1 MAILVGAGGKLIQ
14 LVFALLVE
22 VELII
27 VGIAHSLVESVLEP
41 LDEIPVGQILVIQK
55 AVGLWVQIV
64 RNRIAQVVIAL
75 LLVALGQKDPLRLSV
90 VALAGVRVKN
100 VLHVQEEVRGAE
112 VVGRVQVCVHY
123 LGQRGAQTE
132 VHVVE
137 DVLVVLAHKVVALV
151 VLVVSVESIHSQQGG
166 KAEDHAQLSVGLVR
180 QTQVVALIWTQL
192 FETHS
197 WGEARNPDE
206 SVRVVQVVAWEL
218 VVAEQ
223 VVERGLVS
231 VVGGEKVSELHD
243 LKGSAVREHF
253 PQFLAEERLPHELA
267 RHYHKVSIVV
277 FLYLFRHL
285 VCMTEVVYE
294 IRVRFWLRLPSA
306 VVLVHNYAEV
316 PPVQN
321 YKV

>member
-1 MAILVGAGGKLIQ
+1 MAILVGAGRELIQ

-22 VELII
+22 IVLII
-27 VGIAHSLVESVLEP
+27 GRNAHSLVESVLEP
-41 LDEIPVGQILVIQK
+41 FDEIPVGQILVIQK
-55 AVGLWVQIV
+55 AMGLWVQIV

-75 LLVALGQKDPLRLSV
+75 LVVALGQEDPLRLSV

-100 VLHVQEEVRGAE
+100 VLHVHEKVGGAE

-123 LGQRGAQTE
+123 LGQSGAQTE

-137 DVLVVLAHKVVALV
+137 DVLVVLAHKVVSLV
-151 VLVVSVESIHSQQGG
+151 VLVVSVESIHPQQGG

-192 FETHS
+192 FESHA
-197 WGEARNPDE
+197 WGEARNADE
-206 SVRVVQVVAWEL
+206 CVRVVEVVAWEL

-231 VVGGEKVSELHD
+231 VVGGEEVCELHD
-243 LKGSAVREHF
+243 LKGPAVREHF

-277 FLYLFRHL
+277 FLYLLRHL
-285 VCMTEVVYE
+285 VCVVEVVYE
-294 IRVRFWLRLPSA
+294 V
-306 VVLVHNYAEV
+306 
-316 PPVQN
+316 
-321 YKV
+321 